1 MIKHYVRKMTPGPV
15 IRVYHW
21 FLSHLAAFVYG
32 YPSEK
37 MIVIGVT
44 GTLGKSITTEW
55 IGGVLESTGAKVGW
69 ATTNSFKVAG
79 KEWANA
85 TKMTMIGRFQLQKM
99 LRDMVK
105 AGCKYAV
112 IETTSQGIV
121 QYRHLGINYDIA
133 VLTNLSPEH
142 IEAHGSFENYMKA
155 KGKLFD
161 HTAHGKRKMID
172 GQKIKKVKVIHTDF
186 EYAPFFLSFI
196 TDETYAYCVQDVVST
211 SSDTSGMKLD
221 LCRMI
226 AQLKKYTSEGS
237 DFVVNNQRFHLNP
250 IGKFNVYNVLGAI
263 AVCTALGLEMSE
275 IAKGVE
281 KLKGVPGRL
290 EKIDEGQPF
299 EVIVD
304 FAYEPTSLGALFEA
318 VRFFDHAQIIHVTGS
333 TGGGRDKARRPV
345 LGKMSAEFASV
356 TIVTN
361 EDPYDDD
368 PQEIIGQVAAG
379 AIEAGAK
386 EGDSLFKILDREKAI
401 EKAISLANPGDIVL
415 ITGKGSEPVM
425 AVKHGKTVPWDDR
438 EAARKAIKKS
448 LAK

>member
-1 MIKHYVRKMTPGPV
+1 MIKHYVRKITPGPV
-15 IRVYHW
+15 VKVYHW
-21 FLSHLAAFVYG
+21 FLSHLAAFLYG

-44 GTLGKSITTEW
+44 GTLGKSITVEW

-69 ATTNSFKVAG
+69 ASTNSFKIAD
-79 KEWANA
+79 KHWMND
-85 TKMTMIGRFQLQKM
+85 TKMTMVGRFKLQKM
-99 LRDMVK
+99 LKDMVK

-112 IETTSQGIV
+112 VETTSQGIV
-121 QYRHLGINYDIA
+121 QYRHLGINYDVA

-155 KGKLFD
+155 KGQLFD
-161 HTAHGKRKMID
+161 HTSKGKNKILD
-172 GQKIKKVKVIHTDF
+172 GQRIKKIKVIHTDF
-186 EYAPFFLSFI
+186 QYAPFFLSFV
-196 TDETYAYCVQDVVST
+196 TEETYAYCVQDAVST
-211 SSDTSGMKLD
+211 PPNVKMDI
-221 LCRMI
+221 CRVI
-226 AQLKKYTSEGS
+226 AQLKKYTPEGS
-237 DFVVNNQRFHLNP
+237 DFVVNGQKFHLSP
-250 IGKFNVYNVLGAI
+250 IGKFNVYNALGAI
-263 AVCTALGLEMSE
+263 AVCTALGYDMPT

-281 KLKGVPGRL
+281 KLEGVPGRL
-290 EKIDEGQPF
+290 EKIDEGQPY

-304 FAYEPTSLGALFEA
+304 FAYEPTSLGKLFEA
-318 VRFFDHAQIIHVTGS
+318 VQFFDHAQIIHVTGS

-368 PQEIIGQVAAG
+368 PQEIIDDVAAG
-379 AIEAGAK
+379 AIKAGVK
-386 EGDSLFKILDREKAI
+386 EGEDLFKILDRGEAI

-415 ITGKGSEPVM
+415 ITGKGSEPRM

-438 EAARKAIKKS
+438 DAARKAIKKS
-448 LAK
+448 LTK